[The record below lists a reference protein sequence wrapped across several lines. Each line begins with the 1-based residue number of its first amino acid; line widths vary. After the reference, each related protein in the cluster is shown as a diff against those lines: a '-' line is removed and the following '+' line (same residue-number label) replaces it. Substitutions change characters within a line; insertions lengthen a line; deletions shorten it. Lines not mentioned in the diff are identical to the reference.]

1 MKKFLCVLLAM
12 LLLVALC
19 ACDGDS
25 GTSTTTK
32 PTTGENTNPKGYLFT
47 YNGKQFGL
55 GMKME
60 DVKALIGQPTKS
72 NTSDSCAFGGTDTT
86 YYYDSIRITTSDDKG
101 YEWVYEIYLLDDFVA
116 TEEGI
121 SVGSTAADVTAKYG
135 QSEGGS
141 DSLLVY
147 SKDGMK
153 IKFSMKDGK
162 VAAVLYTAL

>member
-1 MKKFLCVLLAM
+1 MKKLICMVLAIVMTL
-12 LLLVALC
+12 ALC
-19 ACDGDS
+19 ACGDN
-25 GTSTTTK
+25 GDATTTTK
-32 PTTGENTNPKGYLFT
+32 KPAADSNPKGYLFT

-55 GMKME
+55 NMKMT
-60 DVKALIGQPTKS
+60 DVQAKIGAETKK

-101 YEWVYEIYLLDDFVA
+101 YEWVYEIYLLDDLVS

-121 SVGSTAADVTAKYG
+121 SVGSTAAQVTAKYG

-147 SKDGMK
+147 AKDGMK
-153 IKFSMKDGK
+153 LKFSMKDGK
-162 VAAVLYTAL
+162 VAAILYTML